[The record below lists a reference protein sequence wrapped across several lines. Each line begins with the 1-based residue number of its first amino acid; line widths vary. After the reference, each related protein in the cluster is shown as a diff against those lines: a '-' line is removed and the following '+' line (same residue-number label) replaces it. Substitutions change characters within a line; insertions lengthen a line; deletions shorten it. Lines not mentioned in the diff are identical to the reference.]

1 MNFPLLRSTGMERRK
16 IVLLEDRGKR
26 REKRELTVS
35 RRVSEK
41 IGREEIKIPFK
52 RFEAKDLFH
61 PSAAGK
67 GRGQSIYDTAWL
79 ANFLCSV
86 FRIGWDRVRNKFTRP
101 YPRDILFTTVSTG
114 LCEGTSSID
123 PAYTRTS
130 ALGKSLRR
138 SLVPPLCYRCLS
150 NVRKHPLII

>member
-86 FRIGWDRVRNKFTRP
+86 FRIGWGRVRNKFTRP

-123 PAYTRTS
+123 PPYTRTS
-130 ALGKSLRR
+130 ALGKSSRR